1 MSAALNDTIGARDA
15 AGIWVAVPIADIACV
30 SEDDD
35 QTDST
40 LLILQDDSVVT
51 IPEAY
56 EDVLDRIVATWPN
69 HK

>member
-1 MSAALNDTIGARDA
+1 MTALLDATIEACNA
-15 AGIWVAVPIADIACV
+15 AGIWVAVPIAEIACI

-40 LLILQDDSVVT
+40 LLTLRDDSVVT
-51 IPEAY
+51 LPEAY

-69 HK
+69 HR

>member
-1 MSAALNDTIGARDA
+1 MTAPLNATIEARNA
-15 AGIWVAVPIADIACV
+15 AGIWVAVPITEIACV

-40 LLILQDDSVVT
+40 LLTLRDESVVT
-51 IPEAY
+51 LPEAY

-69 HK
+69 HR